1 MSNSASHPKVIKSK
15 PIAPSN
21 KKKERKNKTVR
32 MELVVDEDEAKI
44 IDGNA
49 EKMYL
54 KRSEY
59 LRARGLK
66 RVYTAVSKLPEAD
79 YITLAK
85 NLQELKAQGNNLNQ
99 IARGINTSLLKN
111 GSLEL
116 DVAGLKTAIA
126 SNIAATQAIIKALS

>member
-1 MSNSASHPKVIKSK
+1 MSNLSSNSKVIKSK
-15 PIAPSN
+15 PIASSN

-66 RVYTAVSKLPEAD
+66 RVYTAARKLPEAD
-79 YITLAK
+79 YITLVK

>member
-1 MSNSASHPKVIKSK
+1 MGNPSSNSKVIKSK
-15 PIAPSN
+15 PIASSS

-66 RVYTAVSKLPEAD
+66 RVYTATRKIPEAD

-85 NLQELKAQGNNLNQ
+85 NLKELKAQGNNLNQ

-116 DVAGLKTAIA
+116 DVTGLKTAIA
-126 SNIAATQAIIKALS
+126 SNIAATQAIIKALT

>member
-1 MSNSASHPKVIKSK
+1 MSNPSSNSKVIKSK
-15 PIAPSN
+15 PIASSN

-66 RVYTAVSKLPEAD
+66 RVYTATRKLPEAD

-85 NLQELKAQGNNLNQ
+85 NLHELKAQGNNLNQ